1 MKKSKTCKFWKHS
14 KPDNAN
20 VLSQFYM
27 GTMLYRFR
35 WKYPINSL
43 ESGILFKF
51 ESVEISFG
59 SSILNDRIS
68 LDNVILG
75 LCSSGLYLQIY
86 KNVSN
91 HVAELKV
98 FNAGSKFVETLLSL
112 DRRVDP
118 HLTPFR
124 FAFWRS
130 SKNLQK
136 YQNLFFEKKWQV
148 NKIQMFCV
156 ALLLQHGRC
165 QHYTPLRPHA
175 DPHWSMNRAHWIRKH
190 T

>member
-43 ESGILFKF
+43 ESRILFKF

-118 HLTPFR
+118 IWPPFDSLSEGHQKIFKNTKTCFSKRNDKLTKYRCFALHYYCNMDVANTIHL
-124 FAFWRS
+124 W
-130 SKNLQK
+130 
-136 YQNLFFEKKWQV
+136 
-148 NKIQMFCV
+148 
-156 ALLLQHGRC
+156 GRT
-165 QHYTPLRPHA
+165 Q
-175 DPHWSMNRAHWIRKH
+175 IR
-190 T
+190 TDLWTELIG